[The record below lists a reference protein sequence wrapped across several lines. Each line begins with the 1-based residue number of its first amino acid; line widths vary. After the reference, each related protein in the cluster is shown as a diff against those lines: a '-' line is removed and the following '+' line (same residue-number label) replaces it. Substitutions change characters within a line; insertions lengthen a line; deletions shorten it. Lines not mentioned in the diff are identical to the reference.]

1 MVSPSQFF
9 PTPKKVVIE
18 GVEIAIGDGPE
29 EITWEELWE
38 FLKDWEE
45 VKGMPDYY
53 D

>member
-1 MVSPSQFF
+1 MVGPSQFF
-9 PTPKKVVIE
+9 STPKKVYIA

-38 FLKDWEE
+38 FLKDWEDI
-45 VKGMPDYY
+45 KGMPDYY